1 MTTAPPLPEVV
12 LRGVKASPGMNIGVI
27 YIFGDLKLDANVKK
41 ISPEEVLEEVSR
53 FKQAVRT
60 SADELARIMENNANV
75 DDTRILEAHKL
86 LLNDKRIYD
95 STITLIQN
103 ECLNAELALL
113 RVVNKIKA
121 NFEDISDSY
130 IKERAMDITQ
140 VADRIQRNLAGIA
153 ENSVGDVGGNVI
165 LVAKDLTPA
174 DTMQLNLKEVKGFV
188 TAMGS
193 RTSHTT
199 ILAQSMELPA
209 VVGLGEDINQIREGM
224 LAIIDG
230 TEGVI
235 VLEPTPE
242 TLAEYKL
249 RKERYD
255 NYIADINAESAGS
268 AITADGVEIIVRG
281 NVELPE
287 DALHSGKYGSD
298 GIGLF
303 RTEFTYMQRSV
314 LPREE
319 ELYEQYS
326 EIVKAMQGKPVVFRT
341 LDINADKVLVSL
353 PNYDEMNPALGLR
366 AIRYCLRNPAVF
378 KTQLKAI
385 LRAAAHGD
393 VRILLPMICTLS
405 EIAMSKQI
413 LADAVATLE
422 KDGVPYKSDIPLG
435 VMIEVPSA
443 VVMADEIVKCVDFLS
458 VGTNDLIQYAFAV
471 DRNNKYV
478 SDLYQPLNPAILRML
493 NQLVTIANA
502 AGKPISV
509 CGEMAGQP
517 MYVPLLLGMGIREIS
532 MNAPSVP
539 MMKRFIRSI
548 SVKEAEAFTAE
559 VMQETSTRKN
569 YETVLKKYG
578 SLISA
583 EFTATDDAPV
593 DEI

>member
-1 MTTAPPLPEVV
+1 MTTAQLPEIV
-12 LRGVKASPGMNIGVI
+12 LRGVKASPGMNIGVV
-27 YIFGDLKLDANVKK
+27 YIFGDLKLDTNVKK
-41 ISPEEVLEEVSR
+41 ISPEEVLEEISR
-53 FKQAVRT
+53 FKQAVKT
-60 SADELARIMENNANV
+60 SADELSKIIENNSKTEDA
-75 DDTRILEAHKL
+75 RILEAHKL

-103 ECLNAELALL
+103 DCLNAELALL

-140 VADRIQRNLAGIA
+140 VADRIQRNLAGIS
-153 ENSVGDVGGNVI
+153 ENSIGAVGSNVI

-174 DTMQLNLKEVKGFV
+174 DTMRLNLKEVKGFV
-188 TAMGS
+188 TATGS

-209 VVGLGEDINQIREGM
+209 VVGLGEDINKIQEGM

-235 VLEPTPE
+235 VLEPSPA
-242 TLAEYKL
+242 TLEEYKR
-249 RKERYD
+249 RKERYTS
-255 NYIADINAESAGS
+255 YMADINADSAGP
-268 AITADGVEIIVRG
+268 AISADGVEITVRG
-281 NVELPE
+281 NVELLE
-287 DALHSGKYGSD
+287 DALNSSKYGSD

-303 RTEFTYMQRSV
+303 RTEFAYMQRSV

-319 ELYEQYS
+319 DLYEEYS
-326 EIVKAMQGKPVVFRT
+326 EIVKAMQGKPVVLRT
-341 LDINADKVLVSL
+341 LDINADKVLNSQPV
-353 PNYDEMNPALGLR
+353 YDEMNPALGLR
-366 AIRYCLRNPAVF
+366 AIRYCLRNPAIF

-385 LRAAAHGD
+385 FRAAQHGD

-405 EIAMSKQI
+405 EIAITKQI
-413 LADAVATLE
+413 MAEAVEILQ
-422 KDGVPYKSDIPLG
+422 KDGVPFKSDIPLG

-443 VVMADEIVKCVDFLS
+443 VVMADEIVKHVDFLS
-458 VGTNDLIQYAFAV
+458 VGTNDLIQYTFAV

-478 SDLYQPLNPAILRML
+478 SELYQPLNPAILRML
-493 NQLVTIANA
+493 NQLVTICKD

-517 MYVPLLLGMGIREIS
+517 LYLPLLVGMGIREVS

-539 MMKRFIRSI
+539 TMKRFIRSV
-548 SVKEAEAFTAE
+548 SVKEAEEFTAAI
-559 VMQETSTRKN
+559 MRETSTRKN

>member
-1 MTTAPPLPEVV
+1 MTTAQLPEVV
-12 LRGVKASPGMNIGVI
+12 LRGVKASPGINVGVI
-27 YIFGDLKLDANVKK
+27 YIFGDLKLNANVKK
-41 ISPEEVLEEVSR
+41 IGPEEVLEEISR
-53 FKQAVRT
+53 FKDAVKS
-60 SADELARIMENNANV
+60 SAEELVKIIETNV
-75 DDTRILEAHKL
+75 NVEDARILEAHKL

-103 ECLNAELALL
+103 ECLNAEQALL
-113 RVVNKIKA
+113 CVTNKIKA

-140 VADRIQRNLAGIA
+140 VADRIQRNLAGIV
-153 ENSVGDVGGNVI
+153 ENSIGDVAGNVI

-174 DTMQLNLKEVKGFV
+174 DTMRLNLKEVKGFV

-199 ILAQSMELPA
+199 ILAQSIELPA
-209 VVGLGEDINQIREGM
+209 VVGLGEDINRIQEGM

-230 TEGVI
+230 TEGVLI
-235 VLEPTPE
+235 LEPAAA
-242 TLAEYKL
+242 TLEEYRI

-255 NYIADINAESAGS
+255 DYIADVNAESAGS
-268 AITADGVEIIVRG
+268 CITADGIEIIVRG

-303 RTEFTYMQRSV
+303 RTEFAYMQRSV

-319 ELYEQYS
+319 DLYEQYS
-326 EIVKAMQGKPVVFRT
+326 EIVKAMQGQPVVFRT
-341 LDINADKVLVSL
+341 LDINADKALNSQ
-353 PNYDEMNPALGLR
+353 PTYDEMNPALGLR
-366 AIRYCLRNPAVF
+366 AIRYCLRNPAIF

-385 LRAAAHGD
+385 LRAAQHGD

-405 EIAMSKQI
+405 EIAMAKQLLSEVVDI
-413 LADAVATLE
+413 LE
-422 KDGVPYKSDIPLG
+422 KDGVPFKSDIPLG

-443 VVMADEIVKCVDFLS
+443 VIMADEIVKVVDFLS

-478 SDLYQPLNPAILRML
+478 SELYQPLNPAILRML
-493 NQLVTIANA
+493 NKLVTIAKVA
-502 AGKPISV
+502 DKPISV

-532 MNAPSVP
+532 MNAPSIP

-548 SVKEAEAFTAE
+548 SIKEAEEFTAE
-559 VMQETSTRKN
+559 IMRETSTRKN
-569 YETVLKKYG
+569 YEIVLKKYG

-583 EFTATDDAPV
+583 EFTATDDAPMY
-593 DEI
+593 EI

>member
-1 MTTAPPLPEVV
+1 MTTAPLPEVV
-12 LRGVKASPGMNIGVI
+12 LRGIKASPGMNIGVI
-27 YIFGDLKLDANVKK
+27 YIFGDLKLDANIKK
-41 ISPEEVLEEVSR
+41 ISPAEVLEEVSR
-53 FKQAVRT
+53 FKEAVKT
-60 SADELARIMENNANV
+60 SADELAKIIENNTNV
-75 DDTRILEAHKL
+75 EDARILEAHKL

-103 ECLNAELALL
+103 DCINAELALL
-113 RVVNKIKA
+113 RVVGKIKA
-121 NFEDISDSY
+121 NFEDISDNY

-140 VADRIQRNLAGIA
+140 VADRIQRNLAGVA
-153 ENSVGDVGGNVI
+153 ENVLNDVGGNVI

-209 VVGLGEDINQIREGM
+209 VVGLGEDINKIQEGM

-230 TEGVI
+230 TEGVVI
-235 VLEPTPE
+235 LEPSPA
-242 TLAEYKL
+242 TLEEYKR
-249 RKERYD
+249 RKERFDHYW
-255 NYIADINAESAGS
+255 ADVNAESAGS
-268 AITADGVEIIVRG
+268 CITADGVEITVRG

-287 DALHSGKYGSD
+287 DALNSGKYGSD

-303 RTEFTYMQRSV
+303 RTEFAYMQRSV

-319 ELYEQYS
+319 DLYEQYS

-366 AIRYCLRNPAVF
+366 AIRYCLRNPVVF

-385 LRAAAHGD
+385 LRAAQYGD

-413 LADAVATLE
+413 LAEAVDALE
-422 KDGVPYKSDIPLG
+422 KDGVPFKGDVPLG

-443 VVMADEIVKCVDFLS
+443 VVMADEIVKFVDFLS
-458 VGTNDLIQYAFAV
+458 VGTNDLIQYAFAA

-493 NQLVTIANA
+493 NKLVTIANEA
-502 AGKPISV
+502 RKPISV

-532 MNAPSVP
+532 MNAPSIP

-548 SVKEAEAFTAE
+548 SIKEAEDFTAA
-559 VMQETSTRKN
+559 VMRETSTRKN
-569 YETVLKKYG
+569 YEMVLKKYG

-583 EFTATDDAPV
+583 EFTATDDAPI